1 MFKTGAMMKNKKAF
15 SLWLIGPSASGKTTV
30 SLQLFKALSKDF
42 KNLVILDG
50 DHARKIF
57 VNESGYDPISRSN
70 NIKKYVGV
78 VSWLNSFGIS
88 SIVAAINAFE
98 KDRNYCRKE
107 ISNYYEVFLKS
118 SLEERIKRDKKKL
131 YQPALEGK
139 KKFVVDVDIPFDQ
152 PKNASLIIDTEGKL
166 PIDIANKIIK
176 DLKINN
182 E

>member
-1 MFKTGAMMKNKKAF
+1 MMKNKNIF

-30 SLQLFKALSKDF
+30 SKEIFEILSKNI

-57 VNESGYDPISRSN
+57 VNESGYDPVSRSN

-98 KDRNYCRKE
+98 KDRDYCRKKLE
-107 ISNYYEVFLKS
+107 NYHEVYLKS
-118 SLEERIKRDKKKL
+118 SLEQRIKRDKKKL
-131 YQPALEGK
+131 YQPAIEGK
-139 KKFVVDVDIPFDQ
+139 KKFVVDVDIPFEQ
-152 PKNASLIIDTEGKL
+152 PKKASLIIDTENIL
-166 PIDIANKIIK
+166 PESIAKKIIK
-176 DLKINN
+176 ELKIKN